1 MNELSAT
8 RLLGERAILSW
19 KNADSSVRIRHPDTP
34 AAVCRTSHKGV
45 ILMSPN
51 RHPTNYLGEEYQR
64 LVNEHLTWEPKE
76 LQGPSGPTCKVEGR
90 EVIMLAANNYL
101 GLSTHPK
108 VVEAMIAATRKYG
121 AGAGSDRSIAG
132 DMDLHEELDRRLA
145 KFKRAPASL
154 TYQTGFMANEGLIP
168 QLAGRGDLFVSD
180 ELNHG
185 SIIDGIR
192 ISHAD
197 RMIYRHKDMEDLARV
212 MDEAEKHD
220 PPYNHIWIITD
231 GVFSMDG
238 DLAPLPDIAAIARE
252 HGAGVYVDDAHGEG
266 VLGENGRGIVSHF
279 GLTHEDVHV
288 EMGTFSKAFG
298 VIGGHVSGSEMLRK
312 YALNKSR
319 SWLLSGAVPPGV
331 AAACIAAI
339 DVLETEPQ
347 WLESLWDNRN
357 YFLGKVQDLG
367 FDTGSTET
375 PIIPLMCG
383 ESKTAKALADFVW
396 EKGVYVLPIVYPMV
410 ARDKARIRVQISARH
425 TKDQLD
431 QAIAA
436 FKEGGEKLGLI

>member
-1 MNELSAT
+1 MKE
-8 RLLGERAILSW
+8 
-19 KNADSSVRIRHPDTP
+19 VIRVNP
-34 AAVCRTSHKGV
+34 K
-45 ILMSPN
+45 
-51 RHPTNYLGEEYQR
+51 RHPTKYLGEEYQR
-64 LVNEHLTWEPKE
+64 LVRESLTWEPKE
-76 LQGPSGPTCKVEGR
+76 LQSSSGSSCTIDGR
-90 EVIMLAANNYL
+90 EVVMLAANNYL
-101 GLSTHPK
+101 NLSTHPK
-108 VVEAMIAATRKYG
+108 VVNAMMEATKEYG

-132 DMDLHEELDRRLA
+132 DMALHEELDRRLA
-145 KFKRAPASL
+145 RFKGAPASL

-197 RMIYRHKDMEDLARV
+197 RKIYKHKDMEDLTRV
-212 MDEAEKHD
+212 MDEAERHD

-238 DLAPLPDIAAIARE
+238 DLAPLSEIAKIASE

-266 VLGENGRGIVSHF
+266 ILGEKGRGIVSHF
-279 GLTHEDVHV
+279 GLDHNKVHV

-298 VIGGHVSGSEMLRK
+298 VVGGHITGSEDLRNF
-312 YALNKSR
+312 ALNKSR

-339 DVLETEPQ
+339 DVLDSEPQ
-347 WLESLWDNRN
+347 WLEKLWENRN
-357 YFLGKVQDLG
+357 YFIKAVQALG
-367 FDTGSTET
+367 FDTGNSET
-375 PIIPLMCG
+375 PIVPIMCG
-383 ESKTAKALADFVW
+383 ESKVAKELTDFVW
-396 EKGVYVLPIVYPMV
+396 EKGIYVLPIVFPMV
-410 ARDKARIRVQISARH
+410 ARGKARIRVQLSAKH

-431 QAIAA
+431 KAIEA
-436 FKEGGEKLGLI
+436 FKEGGEKLRLI